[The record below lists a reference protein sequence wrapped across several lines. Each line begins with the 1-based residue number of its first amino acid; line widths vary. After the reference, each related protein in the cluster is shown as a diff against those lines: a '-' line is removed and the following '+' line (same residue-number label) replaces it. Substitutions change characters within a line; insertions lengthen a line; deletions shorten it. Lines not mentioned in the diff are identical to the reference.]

1 MKLVTSTFVV
11 GMIAAVTGDFVLAAG
26 LCLLGTAL
34 VSIEGSEGLR
44 PRSVISK
51 MARAAA
57 ARRGYRRKL
66 CRMSRPPSVLTSLA

>member
-34 VSIEGSEGLR
+34 VSIEGSE
-44 PRSVISK
+44 
-51 MARAAA
+51 
-57 ARRGYRRKL
+57 
-66 CRMSRPPSVLTSLA
+66 RPPAAKCY